1 MKESD
6 VSTKAFWQSLYE
18 KGRTG
23 WDLGGPTPVFKRVV
37 EDQWLDPGRMIVI
50 GAGRG
55 YDARLFSRHG
65 FQVTAVD
72 FAPAAIRALHDNN
85 DHQAPLAIVS
95 ADIFDLPRILLGR
108 FDYVLEYT
116 FYCAIHPRLRED
128 YASVVESLLN
138 PGGRFVGLAFP
149 LDETQN
155 EPCGGPPFPV
165 DADELVEN
173 LGKHGLQLKH
183 RERPYDSVRGRLGR
197 EELLILQKD
206 NR

>member
-1 MKESD
+1 LKESD

-18 KGRTG
+18 QGRTG

-37 EDQWLDPGRMIVI
+37 AGQWLDPGRMIVI

-55 YDARLFSRHG
+55 YDARLFSRQG

-72 FAPAAIRALHDNN
+72 FAPSAIRALQENN
-85 DHQAPLAIVS
+85 DHRAPLAVVS
-95 ADIFDLPRILLGR
+95 ADIFDLPSILFGK

-116 FYCAIHPRLRED
+116 FYCAIYPQRRET
-128 YASVVESLLN
+128 YASVVERLLK

-155 EPCGGPPFPV
+155 DPRGGPPFPV
-165 DADELVEN
+165 DADELVRN

-183 RERPYDSVRGRLGR
+183 RERPHDSVRGRLGR
-197 EELLILQKD
+197 EELLILQK
-206 NR
+206 NKT